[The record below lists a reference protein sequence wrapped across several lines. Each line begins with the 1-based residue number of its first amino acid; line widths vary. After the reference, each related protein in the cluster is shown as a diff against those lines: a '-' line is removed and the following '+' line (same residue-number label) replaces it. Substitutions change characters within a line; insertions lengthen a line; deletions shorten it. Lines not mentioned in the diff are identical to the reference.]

1 MKQSCDRL
9 GPDCAGT
16 EVSTTSVYM
25 MSQMPSPAHTLLTI
39 GHSTLPLAS
48 FLRALKE
55 NGCRHLVD
63 VRRFPGSRTY
73 PQYGQ
78 KQLFASLNAEGIS
91 AVWREGLGGRRPAH
105 KDSINTGWRNE
116 SFRRYADY
124 MQTPTFA
131 EQIDWLMGQQE
142 LSAVAIMCAEAVPWR
157 CHRSLIGDAVLARGS
172 AVEDVFVLPNGR
184 SSRKP
189 HCMTPFA
196 QVKGRLV
203 FYPGPASEQA
213 DLRGILP

>member
-16 EVSTTSVYM
+16 EVSTTSIYM
-25 MSQMPSPAHTLLTI
+25 MSQMPSQAHTLLTI
-39 GHSTLPLAS
+39 GHSTLPLIS

-55 NGCRHLVD
+55 SGCRRLVD
-63 VRRFPGSRTY
+63 VRRFPGSRKY

-78 KQLFASLNAEGIS
+78 EQLFASLNAEGIS
-91 AVWREGLGGRRPAH
+91 AVWREGLGGRRPAQ

-116 SFRRYADY
+116 SFRGYADY
-124 MQTPTFA
+124 MQTPAFA
-131 EQIDWLMGQQE
+131 EQMDWLMGQLE
-142 LSAVAIMCAEAVPWR
+142 LNAVAIMYAEAVPWR

-172 AVEDVFVLPNGR
+172 AVEDVFVLPDGR

-189 HCMTPFA
+189 HRMTPFA
-196 QVKGRLV
+196 QVKGRLL

-213 DLRGILP
+213 DLMGILP